1 MRCEVRRSAHLPQ
14 GACALVQRVHLTGRP
29 SLRAICAGSLPLFRL
44 SFESSTT
51 FRRRTGP
58 SHGLFRRCGR
68 LCCNRFMFRILLL
81 LFAGACAGYFGRRSS
96 FVRRTASGM
105 QITVCALLFVFGAS
119 LGSDKGL
126 IADFGRFGGHALLI
140 AVLGVAGSLLAA
152 AAARRFFWGKGGRP

>member
-1 MRCEVRRSAHLPQ
+1 MRCEVRRSANLPQ
-14 GACALVQRVHLTGRP
+14 GACALVQRLHLTGRR
-29 SLRAICAGSLPLFRL
+29 SLRAICAGSLSLFRL
-44 SFESSTT
+44 SVESSTT
-51 FRRRTGP
+51 FRRR
-58 SHGLFRRCGR
+58 S
-68 LCCNRFMFRILLL
+68 
-81 LFAGACAGYFGRRSS
+81 A